1 MQTKAY
7 RKGVAGPEMF
17 FLVNGCTAELTDDG
31 GSTPKSRG
39 DPTEK
44 LIESTYTNNNT
55 VHWVHS
61 KSTQFVGSTCTL
73 TTKIF
78 LQMTR

>member
-55 VHWVHS
+55 VH
-61 KSTQFVGSTCTL
+61 
-73 TTKIF
+73 
-78 LQMTR
+78 